1 MGVGFANTAK
11 VDGILGTYNDRNQ
24 TTHKGANILHPMV
37 IEDENTIHEEPK
49 YPLC

>member
-1 MGVGFANTAK
+1 MGVGFASIAK
-11 VDGILGTYNDRNQ
+11 VDGILGTYDDRKQ